1 MTASPAAA
9 AALLLAVMALAPA
22 AIAQDAAPAAPSG
35 PATLTATLVGDFV
48 VPDDGDPDGKGTA
61 TFNFDPAKNTLCFDV
76 DYRRVAPVTASHIHA
91 GGEGKA
97 GAAVVTLKLDP
108 DEYIKGCT
116 PVPAATVAVLLAA
129 PGSYYVD
136 VHTTELQGGAI
147 RGQLGK

>member
-9 AALLLAVMALAPA
+9 AALLLSALFPA
-22 AIAQDAAPAAPSG
+22 AALGQDAPAAPAG

-61 TFNFDPAKNTLCFDV
+61 TFNFDPAKGSLCFDV

-97 GAAVVTLKLDP
+97 GEAVATLKLDP

-116 PVPAATVAVLLAA
+116 PLAAATVAALIAE
-129 PGSYYVD
+129 PGNYYVD